1 LTGFPGTFVSA
12 RDSYIRDDSDPG
24 ATFQKLVDSYYES
37 LFRFAMSLT
46 GKESDACDLVQDT
59 FVKWAEKGDQLR
71 DQSKAKSW
79 LFTTLHRRFLETQR
93 HMVRFPHLELEEVS
107 WELPVFE
114 AEAVIRL
121 SGTEIVTML
130 NQVDP
135 RYRAAVSLFYLEDN
149 SYAEIAAVLDIP
161 VGTVKSRISRGLS
174 QLKALMSAADQPGRG
189 KEHSA

>member
-1 LTGFPGTFVSA
+1 MHA
-12 RDSYIRDDSDPG
+12 RDSDIQDDGDQS
-24 ATFQKLVDSYYES
+24 ATFEGLVDGHYES

-46 GKESDACDLVQDT
+46 GNESDASDLVQDT
-59 FVKWAEKGDQLR
+59 FVRWAEKGHQLR
-71 DQSKAKSW
+71 DQNKAKSW

-93 HMVRFPHLELEEVS
+93 HMVRFPHLDLEEAS
-107 WELPVFE
+107 YELPVFE
-114 AEAVIRL
+114 AEALVHL
-121 SGTEIVTML
+121 SGVEIVTML

-174 QLKALMSAADQPGRG
+174 HLKMLMSATEQPRRGG
-189 KEHSA
+189 KETE

>member
-1 LTGFPGTFVSA
+1 MPA
-12 RDSYIRDDSDPG
+12 RDSYIRDDSDSG
-24 ATFQKLVDSYYES
+24 ATFERLVDSHYES

-46 GKESDACDLVQDT
+46 GKESDSCDLVQDT
-59 FVKWAEKGDQLR
+59 FVRWAEKGDQLR

-93 HMVRFPHLELEEVS
+93 HIVRFPHLEIEAAS
-107 WELPVFE
+107 WELPVIE
-114 AEAVIRL
+114 AEAVVRL
-121 SGTEIVTML
+121 SGIEIVAIL

-174 QLKALMSAADQPGRG
+174 QLKVLMSATEPPRRGR
-189 KEHSA
+189 EDAE

>member
-1 LTGFPGTFVSA
+1 MHA
-12 RDSYIRDDSDPG
+12 RDSDIQDDGDPS
-24 ATFQKLVDSYYES
+24 ATFEGLVDGHYES

-46 GKESDACDLVQDT
+46 GNESDACDLVQDT
-59 FVKWAEKGDQLR
+59 FVRWAEKGHQLR

-93 HMVRFPHLELEEVS
+93 HMVRFPHLELEEAS
-107 WELPVFE
+107 YELPVFE
-114 AEAVIRL
+114 ADAVVHL
-121 SGTEIVTML
+121 SGIEIVTML

-174 QLKALMSAADQPGRG
+174 HLKVLMNATEQPRRG
-189 KEHSA
+189 GERSK